1 MLILVVVLAFL
12 FLFGAEKL
20 SNFRLL
26 DFEHYLE
33 ASRRIWSGA
42 SPYNGLEYFAPP
54 WFAALLLPLA
64 LLSPDLAA
72 MLWLLL
78 LVISVFL
85 SLYLWLR
92 FLSFSSSAR
101 SGLWVAA
108 LLVLA
113 PYSLYCYI
121 TGQSSP
127 FVLLSMV
134 YVLTLRELPEKLPY
148 IVSLFLSVVGM
159 TIKPHLV
166 VFPMMIFFADKIRHK
181 QTGILIVALLSL
193 GLLLIGTFWLYPRW
207 WSEWIFALR
216 QGNYRGGYG
225 LVAEG
230 YVGLR
235 EIGVPSWLLVLPLL
249 YTTFFWWKEG
259 CSARVMSLAIVS
271 NLIFIPYSR
280 AYDLVFLYLP
290 LLMLWKEAHIHPKCN
305 WCVGMGI
312 FSVLGLGVTPLA
324 LSSPLWLAIPLLRKP
339 KTERSQLDPE
349 R

>member
-1 MLILVVVLAFL
+1 MEFGLKKFARIFLILLLMVPLAFL

-26 DFEHYLE
+26 DLEHYLE

-42 SPYNGLEYFAPP
+42 SPYTGLEYFAPP
-54 WFAALLLPLA
+54 WFAALLFPLA
-64 LLSPDLAA
+64 LLPSGLAA

-78 LVISVFL
+78 QVISVLL
-85 SLYLWLR
+85 SLYLWLHY
-92 FLSFSSSAR
+92 LEFSNAAR
-101 SGLWVAA
+101 SGLWVAVF
-108 LLVLA
+108 LVLA

-134 YVLTLRELPEKLPY
+134 SILTLKELQGNLPG
-148 IVSLFLSVVGM
+148 IVGLFLSIVGM

-166 VFPMMIFFADKIRHK
+166 VFPIMVYFAEKVRHK
-181 QTGILIVALLSL
+181 QTNVLIGAILSL
-193 GLLLIGTFWLYPRW
+193 GLLLFGAFWLYPGW

-235 EIGVPSWLLVLPLL
+235 EIGVSSWL
-249 YTTFFWWKEG
+249 
-259 CSARVMSLAIVS
+259 
-271 NLIFIPYSR
+271 
-280 AYDLVFLYLP
+280 
-290 LLMLWKEAHIHPKCN
+290 
-305 WCVGMGI
+305 
-312 FSVLGLGVTPLA
+312 
-324 LSSPLWLAIPLLRKP
+324 
-339 KTERSQLDPE
+339 
-349 R
+349 